1 MFINDGKSLFGNKGL
16 LVSLIILFVL
26 LYLSYYN
33 CYNKVKYINNNMIET
48 FNDNSK
54 TYIII
59 NNENATDFI
68 DDNGVNHGKFLQIG
82 ELEVYAMINGI
93 STNISNNTNVTKTV
107 TSSSEHG
114 SSPNLQAIDGNP
126 DTMYH
131 SNGGSNNEWWKIQFD
146 KLYTINKII
155 YFNRKDCCQIRA
167 KGTELIIFNNKKIG
181 NNTTHILNEDIKQT
195 IDISNDN
202 VVDSLPMPEN
212 VRIKLDYN
220 NIALKFTIPKTM
232 GIEYPSKFIL
242 VLAQYDSNKKNTGN
256 NKFYLSNEY
265 ELNSSVNLN
274 NITYETNICKLV
286 DGKSKCS
293 YKFNNLNISDETGNL
308 FYYKLGISAVYN
320 DINTSFVMPYNI
332 NTQDKLFT
340 LNSSTDKQN
349 QQYTDFLKYQENLNK
364 KNTNILKNS
373 SMISTADGQY
383 ELIKSQLGKYPDNLL
398 LDEQT
403 INKSLLDDLVDKNM
417 SNGILNINVK
427 MDEDDLNKL

>member
-16 LVSLIILFVL
+16 IYSLIIIVIL
-26 LYLSYYN
+26 LYFS
-33 CYNKVKYINNNMIET
+33 YNKCNNKINYINNNNYLYKNNIET
-48 FNDNSK
+48 FNEHEHDE
-54 TYIII
+54 
-59 NNENATDFI
+59 NE
-68 DDNGVNHGKFLQIG
+68 
-82 ELEVYAMINGI
+82 
-93 STNISNNTNVTKTV
+93 
-107 TSSSEHG
+107 
-114 SSPNLQAIDGNP
+114 
-126 DTMYH
+126 
-131 SNGGSNNEWWKIQFD
+131 
-146 KLYTINKII
+146 
-155 YFNRKDCCQIRA
+155 
-167 KGTELIIFNNKKIG
+167 
-181 NNTTHILNEDIKQT
+181 
-195 IDISNDN
+195 
-202 VVDSLPMPEN
+202 LPKPEN
-212 VRIKLDYN
+212 VRIKIKGN
-220 NIALKFTIPKTM
+220 NIIVKFTISIVL
-232 GIEYPSKFIL
+232 GIKSPSKFIL
-242 VLAQYDSNKKNTGN
+242 ILAQYDSNKKNTGN

-286 DGKSKCS
+286 DGKPKCS

-364 KNTNILKNS
+364 ENKKTINNS
-373 SMISTADGQY
+373 SMISTANGKY